1 MINKENVLKIQL
13 TDKNQPEKFVHETWM
28 ISRLHDA
35 KRTLMQEPPSL
46 TDTDD
51 RLLRKIN

>member
-35 KRTLMQEPPSL
+35 KRTLM
-46 TDTDD
+46 
-51 RLLRKIN
+51 